1 VADDPPAVVLGRV
14 DAGQRFWRPRIGCWE
29 APVSAGV
36 IAGERIRELAG
47 EGVPGV
53 VVLVA
58 GPEGV
63 RAAGAAGL
71 ADIAGRV
78 PASPGMVC
86 PWFSMTKVVTATAA
100 MRLAERGLL
109 DLDAPIA
116 GHVPALRQVRPAG
129 WASRITARHLLSHSA
144 GLANPIP
151 VRWVHPA
158 DQPAPDPDTFLRGL
172 LARHRKLRFVP
183 GSRARYSNLGP
194 LVLAAALTTATGQQ
208 FTDLIAAE
216 ILRPLGM
223 AATAFSYTPQT
234 RTRAA
239 VGYHPRR
246 SPMRLLLPRWAI
258 GAPAGRWISLQ
269 PFLVDG
275 PAYGGLV
282 GPVDELARFL
292 QLHLRD
298 GELDGTRVLSPQS
311 AAAMRQITMPGRH
324 YDLGLG
330 WFRPASQRHADPPF
344 VQHLGGGA
352 GFFNLIRIYP
362 TRGVGVAVMG
372 NVTTYPIDAVAR
384 LALTH

>member
-1 VADDPPAVVLGRV
+1 MSAD
-14 DAGQRFWRPRIGCWE
+14 
-29 APVSAGV
+29 V
-36 IAGERIRELAG
+36 IAGERIRALAG

-71 ADIAGRV
+71 ADIADRV
-78 PASPGMVC
+78 RAWPGMVC

-109 DLDAPIA
+109 DLDAPTA
-116 GHVPALRQVRPAG
+116 GHVPALRQVRPAR
-129 WASRITARHLLSHSA
+129 WASRITARHLLTHSA

-172 LARHRKLRFVP
+172 LARHRRLRFAP
-183 GSRARYSNLGP
+183 GTRARYSNLGP
-194 LVLAAALTTATGQQ
+194 LVLAAALTTAAGQP

-216 ILRPLGM
+216 VLRPLGM

-234 RTRAA
+234 QSRAA

-282 GPVDELARFL
+282 GPADELARFL

-298 GELDGTRVLSPQS
+298 GELDGTRILSQQS
-311 AAAMRQITMPGRH
+311 AAAMQQITMPGRR

-330 WFRPASQRHADPPF
+330 WFRPASQRNADPPF

-352 GFFNLIRIYP
+352 GFYNLIRIYP

-372 NVTTYPIDAVAR
+372 NVTRYPIDAIAR

>member
-1 VADDPPAVVLGRV
+1 M
-14 DAGQRFWRPRIGCWE
+14 
-29 APVSAGV
+29 SAGA
-36 IAGERIRELAG
+36 IAGERIRALAG

-71 ADIAGRV
+71 ADIAARV

-86 PWFSMTKVVTATAA
+86 PWFSMTKIVTATAV
-100 MRLAERGLL
+100 MQLAERGVL

-158 DQPAPDPDTFLRGL
+158 GQPAPDPDAFLRGL
-172 LARHRKLRFVP
+172 LARHRKLRFEP
-183 GSRARYSNLGP
+183 GSRASYSNLGA
-194 LVLAAALTTATGQQ
+194 LVLAAALTTATGQP
-208 FTDLIAAE
+208 FTGLIAAE
-216 ILRPLGM
+216 ILDPLGM
-223 AATAFSYTPQT
+223 AATAFGFTPQT

-246 SPMRLLLPRWAI
+246 SPARLLLPRWAI
-258 GAPAGRWISLQ
+258 GEPAGRWISLR

-282 GPVDELARFL
+282 GPADELARFL

-298 GELDGTRVLSPQS
+298 GELAGTRILSPQS
-311 AAAMRQITMPGRH
+311 ATAMRQITVPGRR

-330 WFRPASQRHADPPF
+330 WFRPASQRSADPPF
-344 VQHLGGGA
+344 VEHLGGGA

-372 NVTTYPIDAVAR
+372 NVTKYPIDAVAR
-384 LALTH
+384 LALTR

>member
-1 VADDPPAVVLGRV
+1 MA
-14 DAGQRFWRPRIGCWE
+14 AG
-29 APVSAGV
+29 A
-36 IAGERIRELAG
+36 IAGERIRALAG

-71 ADIAGRV
+71 ADIAARV

-86 PWFSMTKVVTATAA
+86 PWFSMTKIVTATAA

-116 GHVPALRQVRPAG
+116 GHAPVLRQVRPGG

-158 DQPAPDPDTFLRGL
+158 DQPTPDPDTFLRGL
-172 LARHRKLRFVP
+172 LARHRRLRFEP
-183 GSRARYSNLGP
+183 GSRAHYSNLGP
-194 LVLAAALTTATGQQ
+194 LVLAAALTTASGQP

-216 ILRPLGM
+216 ILRPLAM
-223 AATAFSYTPQT
+223 AATSFSYTPQT

-258 GAPAGRWISLQ
+258 GEPAGRWISLQ

-298 GELDGTRVLSPQS
+298 GELDGTRILSPQS
-311 AAAMRQITMPGRH
+311 ATAMRQINVPGHH

-330 WFRPASQRHADPPF
+330 WFRPTSQRNADPPF
-344 VQHLGGGA
+344 VEHLGGGV

-362 TRGVGVAVMG
+362 TRSVGVAVMG
-372 NVTTYPIDAVAR
+372 NVTKYPIDAVAR
-384 LALTH
+384 LALAH

>member
-1 VADDPPAVVLGRV
+1 MP
-14 DAGQRFWRPRIGCWE
+14 E
-29 APVSAGV
+29 AV
-36 IAGERIRELAG
+36 IAGEHIRAAAG
-47 EGVPGV
+47 NGVPGA

-58 GPEGV
+58 GPDGV
-63 RAAGAAGL
+63 RARGSAGL
-71 ADIAGRV
+71 ADIAGQV

-86 PWFSMTKVVTATAA
+86 PWFSMTKIVTATAA
-100 MRLAERGLL
+100 IRLAERGML
-109 DLDAPIA
+109 DLDAPVA
-116 GHVPALRQVRPAG
+116 RHVPALRQVRPPR
-129 WASRITARHLLSHSA
+129 WATRITARHLLSHSA

-158 DQPAPDPDTFLRGL
+158 DRPAPDQDAFLHGL
-172 LARHRKLRFVP
+172 LARHRKLRFEP

-194 LVLAAALTTATGQQ
+194 LVLAAALATITGQP
-208 FTDLIAAE
+208 FTELIQAE
-216 ILRPLGM
+216 ILGPLGM
-223 AATAFSYTPQT
+223 GATGFSLTP
-234 RTRAA
+234 RTRPCAA

-258 GAPAGRWISLQ
+258 GESAGRWVSLR

-298 GELDGTRVLSPQS
+298 GELDGTRILSPQ
-311 AAAMRQITMPGRH
+311 AAATMRQITMPGRR

-330 WFRPASQRHADPPF
+330 WYRPASQRTAEPPF
-344 VQHLGGGA
+344 VEHLGGGA

-362 TRGVGVAVMG
+362 TRGVGVAIMG
-372 NVTTYPIDAVAR
+372 NVTKYPIDAVAR
-384 LALTH
+384 LALTG